1 MLKIDLDK
9 ENDNLSVALDTK
21 DEEQLV
27 VETVLLLKEIKK
39 QLMFA
44 EGKDVGLAKFYAI
57 LETARR

>member
-1 MLKIDLDK
+1 MLKISLDK
-9 ENDNLSVALDTK
+9 EDESVSVALDTK

-44 EGKDVGLAKFYAI
+44 EGKEVGLDKFYAI
-57 LETARR
+57 LETAKM